1 MVSSLEQICRVIIPH
16 FDNYP
21 LITQK
26 KSDYLLFKQAVQVIK
41 RKEHLTASGLQT
53 IVNIRASLSPP
64 WLGVAGQGG
73 RGLLEALKKA
83 FPDTVPVKRPLVD
96 NQVIPHSQ

>member
-16 FDNYP
+16 FYNYP

-64 WLGVAGQGG
+64 WLGGA
-73 RGLLEALKKA
+73 A
-83 FPDTVPVKRPLVD
+83 
-96 NQVIPHSQ
+96 